1 MQSESESGE
10 IYPVTLQ
17 FNGKLVWKL
26 MSVQKTK
33 QRRRAA
39 AVLSCMLGALTS
51 LSGQTVVTSS
61 DFGKLPDGASV
72 QVYTLKSAKV
82 EARIMTYGATLIS
95 LKSPDNSGQWADL
108 VLGFDDLAG
117 YVANNHSKGPAFF
130 GPIVGRYANRV
141 AHAQFSLDGK
151 TYSLTRNNGDNSIH
165 GGPNGFHNRLWKA
178 RPISSGV
185 ELTYLSKDG
194 EEGYPGNLT
203 VKVTYTLENDSL
215 KIDYSATTDKATV
228 LNLTNHSYFNL
239 RGQGSGEVL
248 GHELTLNASRFT
260 PVDSTL
266 IPIGELRSVA
276 GTPLDFRKS
285 TRIGERINSDY
296 EQMRLG
302 NGYDHNFVLDGKAE
316 ELTEAARVYE
326 PTSGRELT
334 VLTTQPGVQL
344 YTANFL
350 DGSIEGKGGTK
361 YQRRTAFCLETQHFP
376 DSPNH
381 PAFPSTTLMP
391 GKEFHSITVF
401 RLSARPR
408 S

>member
-1 MQSESESGE
+1 ML
-10 IYPVTLQ
+10 V
-17 FNGKLVWKL
+17 GKSMCVRKL
-26 MSVQKTK
+26 K
-33 QRRRAA
+33 RRRLGRFAA
-39 AVLSCMLGALTS
+39 ILSCMLAALTS

-61 DFGKLPDGASV
+61 EFGKLPDGASV
-72 QVYTLKSAKV
+72 QVYTLKTAKV

-95 LKSPDNSGQWADL
+95 LRSPDNSGKWADL

-117 YVANNHSKGPAFF
+117 YVANNNSKGPAFF
-130 GPIVGRYANRV
+130 GPIVGRYANRI
-141 AHAQFSLDGK
+141 AHASFALDGK
-151 TYSLTRNNGDNSIH
+151 TYTLTRNNGDNSIH
-165 GGPNGFHNRLWKA
+165 GGPHGFHNQIWKA
-178 RPISSGV
+178 RPLGSGV

-194 EEGYPGNLT
+194 EEGYPGNLA
-203 VKVTYTLENDSL
+203 VKVSYTLEGDSL
-215 KIDYSATTDKATV
+215 KIDYSATTDKPTV
-228 LNLTNHSYFNL
+228 LNVTNHSYFNL
-239 RGQGSGEVL
+239 RGQAVGDVL

-260 PVDSTL
+260 VVDSTL
-266 IPIGELRSVA
+266 IPTGELRSVA

-285 TRIGERINSDY
+285 TRIGERIDSDY

-302 NGYDHNFVLDGKAE
+302 NGYDHNFVLDGKSG

-350 DGSIEGKGGTK
+350 DGSIEGKGGIK

-381 PAFPSTTLMP
+381 PAFPGTTLMP

-408 S
+408 T